1 MAVRRRI
8 ISKPI
13 REAVRTVI
21 VSDKLMKSFNH
32 NLELYNQY
40 LEEKTADPE
49 FVSEEQKV
57 KDMAKAHKAEMNQ
70 LAQAQKQEEK
80 RRT

>member
-1 MAVRRRI
+1 
-8 ISKPI
+8 
-13 REAVRTVI
+13 
-21 VSDKLMKSFNH
+21 MKSFNH

-57 KDMAKAHKAEMNQ
+57 KDMAKAHKAEMYQ
-70 LAQAQKQEEK
+70 LAHAQKQEEK